1 MRLPARFAFAPFA
14 LLALTAPPV
23 EASPTPLTPAT
34 VSEVASF
41 HYAGP
46 VAAARTV
53 RLNAFDGGITVSQ
66 SADGKLDVRAVAVDG
81 DASRVRVISREE
93 AGGVAICV
101 LFADETPDDCRLN
114 GVDRASSGNRHEN
127 GPTIDLVARV
137 PAGVSL
143 IAGTLNGAIHAR
155 GLSGD
160 VHASTLN
167 GDVEVSRGNVAEA
180 TTLNGNVT
188 ATFGR
193 APPATARVA
202 LTTNNGNVKV
212 SLPVGVDADID
223 ASTIH
228 GEITTSFPMAI
239 ETTPGGFG
247 PKSGRARLGNGG
259 ARIRA
264 ESINGNVDVRS
275 GG

>member
-1 MRLPARFAFAPFA
+1 MRLPTRFAFAPLA
-14 LLALTAPPV
+14 SLALAAPPV
-23 EASPTPLTPAT
+23 AASPAPVT

-41 HYAGP
+41 HCTSP
-46 VAAARTV
+46 IAASRAV
-53 RLNAFDGGITVSQ
+53 RLDAFNGGITVAQ
-66 SADGKLDVRAVAVDG
+66 SADGKLDVRAIAVDG
-81 DASRVRVISREE
+81 DASRVRVITREE
-93 AGGVAICV
+93 AGGVAVCV
-101 LFADETPDDCRLN
+101 LFADESPEQCRV
-114 GVDRASSGNRHEN
+114 GSVDRTSSGRGHQN

-155 GLSGD
+155 GVSGD
-160 VHASTLN
+160 VHATTLN
-167 GDVEVSRGNVAEA
+167 GDVEVSGGNVVEA

-188 ATFGR
+188 ATFGK
-193 APPATARVA
+193 APAATARVA
-202 LTTNNGNVKV
+202 VTTNNGNVKV
-212 SLPVGVDADID
+212 SLPVGIDADID

-259 ARIRA
+259 AKIRA
-264 ESINGNVDVRS
+264 ESINGNVELRS
-275 GG
+275 GT